1 MSALFISGLSL
12 SYIRIKCTL
21 GHTIFYSKTMGEMDF
36 LWSVLAEVKIH
47 FSKNVPASISNDF
60 YLQRAAKETCEYGA
74 LFFNRKMFWWS

>member
-1 MSALFISGLSL
+1 
-12 SYIRIKCTL
+12 
-21 GHTIFYSKTMGEMDF
+21 MGEMDF